1 MLAVNVAI
9 ELSSR
14 IPTDGKRERRKELSA
29 IWERSGLSIPLP
41 EPAQQMQL
49 TGEAEAQGGGSALP

>member
-14 IPTDGKRERRKELSA
+14 IPTDGERERREELSA

-41 EPAQQMQL
+41 EAAQQMQL